1 MGLRLVKEHP
11 DIKGILFSVCD
22 QPDLTF
28 ATMLSLIRCAMLRP
42 GQIICTGKD
51 GKTGN
56 PVFWDKKYFPELL
69 ELTGDTG
76 GKQVMC
82 KHQDEIVVIETKSEE
97 LKDIDYRSDLG

>member
-1 MGLRLVKEHP
+1 MEINRLLDFLLLIVYISRVKNQALL
-11 DIKGILFSVCD
+11 KFCLQMFCR
-22 QPDLTF
+22 Q
-28 ATMLSLIRCAMLRP
+28 
-42 GQIICTGKD
+42 
-51 GKTGN
+51 
-56 PVFWDKKYFPELL
+56 KYFPELL